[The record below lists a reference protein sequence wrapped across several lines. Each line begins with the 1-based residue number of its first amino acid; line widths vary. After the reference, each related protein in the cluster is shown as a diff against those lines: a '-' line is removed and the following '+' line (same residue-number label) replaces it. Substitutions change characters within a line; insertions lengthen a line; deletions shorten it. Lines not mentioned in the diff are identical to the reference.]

1 MTEPKICRKC
11 VMPES
16 KPWVALDAEGVCD
29 VCRRHEAAKA
39 AAPDKGLESDF
50 TSILAQHRGKHEYD
64 CLVMCS
70 GGKDSTASL
79 YYMKTRY
86 KTKPL
91 AFMFDH
97 GFETADAVENVTRAC
112 GKLGV
117 ELLTFRSGFMN
128 DMFRKVLET
137 GSKAVLCHLCS
148 IWYMDLTFKMAA
160 RFDIPII
167 IAGWTKGQ
175 SLRQPAMTKCAC
187 SIDAPEFAGM
197 AAATREFLR
206 DHVRTDPKYKD
217 FPASMEEVLER
228 AKKRHRSLVLSPHW
242 FLPYDSGEY
251 TEVIKK
257 ELGWRQ
263 PALSYPAKSTNCELN
278 FLSVKRSMENYG
290 YTHYHVE
297 MSKLIRDGL
306 MTRDE
311 ALELLRQDFTPELL
325 DAIAARLGCRADGS
339 PLSAKRP

>member
-16 KPWVALDAEGVCD
+16 LPEISLDSDGVCNLCLD
-29 VCRRHEAAKA
+29 YAAQA
-39 AAPDKGLESDF
+39 AAGTAEKALETDF
-50 TSILAQHRGKHEYD
+50 TKILAQHRGKHEYD

-91 AFMFDH
+91 AFTFDH
-97 GFETADAVENVTRAC
+97 GFETEDALDNIKKAVE
-112 GKLGV
+112 KLGV
-117 ELLTFRSGFMN
+117 DFMLFRSDFMH
-128 DMFRKVLET
+128 DMFAKIINT
-137 GSKAVLCHLCS
+137 GSPAVICHLCS

-187 SIDAPEFAGM
+187 NITAPEFARMG
-197 AAATREFLR
+197 AATKEFIAR
-206 DHVRTDPKYKD
+206 HVRTDPKYKD
-217 FPASMEEVLER
+217 FPVSMEEVLAR
-228 AKKRHRSLVLSPHW
+228 AQKKHKALVLSPHW
-242 FLPYDSGEY
+242 FLPYDTQTYVE
-251 TEVIKK
+251 TIER
-257 ELGWRQ
+257 ELGWKY
-263 PALSYPAKSTNCELN
+263 PALSYPAKSTNCYLN
-278 FLSVKRSMENYG
+278 FISAHNSMKYYG

-297 MSKLIRDGL
+297 MSKLIRDGAL
-306 MTRDE
+306 TRAE
-311 ALELLRQDFTPELL
+311 ALELLKTDFSKELL
-325 DAIAARLGCRADGS
+325 NKIAAPLGC
-339 PLSAKRP
+339 KIE